1 VLVPFKFSIIELDGI
16 HGENR
21 FGEERAASHP
31 LTKCAVAGK
40 RAQGRLTGSKPNYAA
55 EAATF
60 KYNGHG
66 VQSPGCVMVN
76 TVICAC

>member
-40 RAQGRLTGSKPNYAA
+40 RAQGRLTGSETNFAA
-55 EAATF
+55 KAATF
-60 KYNGHG
+60 KYNGHD
-66 VQSPGCVMVN
+66 VHTPGCVTVN
-76 TVICAC
+76 TVIRA